1 MKKITWSVLIGVTF
15 CLLLTGCNSEKK
27 ADTSTSSAKKEI
39 KSSTSKNNDK
49 ENEKKAKKDKEAK
62 EAKEKAEKAKQAQ
75 IAQKV
80 KEADTAMKQAEATPT
95 DTTVSNAKATLSAI
109 PGGNPDL
116 QKRLDAV
123 NVALNNAKQQ
133 VAEQA
138 QAAQVKKQEEQ
149 AQATQE
155 QAKKQAEQTHT
166 VQADANDTGTRKV
179 TSMDQAIQIAK
190 STYGDHNG
198 AWTWGGMDE
207 TDSGYF
213 VKAYDPNDGTMTHTA
228 QSLIVHYDGSITS
241 N

>member
-1 MKKITWSVLIGVTF
+1 KQET
-15 CLLLTGCNSEKK
+15 
-27 ADTSTSSAKKEI
+27 
-39 KSSTSKNNDK
+39 KSSTSRNSD
-49 ENEKKAKKDKEAK
+49 EEESHKKAEQAKKDKEAQ
-62 EAKEKAEKAKQAQ
+62 EAKDKAEKDRQAQ

-80 KEADTAMKQAEATPT
+80 KEADEAMKQAEANPT

-155 QAKKQAEQTHT
+155 QAKKQVEQTQAT
-166 VQADANDTGTRKV
+166 QADTNNTGTRKV

-198 AWTWGGMDE
+198 AWRWGGMAE
-207 TDSGYF
+207 TDDGYF

-228 QSLIVHYDGSITS
+228 QSLI
-241 N
+241 

>member
-1 MKKITWSVLIGVTF
+1 KDAELI
-15 CLLLTGCNSEKK
+15 NSI
-27 ADTSTSSAKKEI
+27 A
-39 KSSTSKNNDK
+39 
-49 ENEKKAKKDKEAK
+49 AKKDKEAQ
-62 EAKEKAEKAKQAQ
+62 ETKEKAEKEKQAQ

-80 KEADTAMKQAEATPT
+80 KEADTVMKQAETNPT
-95 DTTVSNAKATLSAI
+95 DTTVNNAKSALNAI

-116 QKRLDAV
+116 QRRLDAV
-123 NVALNNAKQQ
+123 TVALSNAKQQ
-133 VAEQA
+133 AAEKA